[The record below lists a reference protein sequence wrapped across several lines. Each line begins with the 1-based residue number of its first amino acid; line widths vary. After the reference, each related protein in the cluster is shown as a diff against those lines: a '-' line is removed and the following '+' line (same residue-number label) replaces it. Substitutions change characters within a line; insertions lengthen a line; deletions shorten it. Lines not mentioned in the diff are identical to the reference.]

1 MHLMPPCTLGKRA
14 NNFPLHVAQH
24 CKSLLPLLSCLF
36 STLLR
41 AWLLGYFFMQGLRDP
56 VTLQEVSWKTE
67 FGQSQR
73 TQCCVVSGDFIPA
86 FPSLFDPPHA
96 ASAAQSLR
104 GSNWP

>member
-56 VTLQEVSWKTE
+56 VTLQEVGWKTVWSE
-67 FGQSQR
+67 PVYAVLCGVWGFYS
-73 TQCCVVSGDFIPA
+73 CISF
-86 FPSLFDPPHA
+86 S
-96 ASAAQSLR
+96 S
-104 GSNWP
+104 